1 MRPGPWLLRAANLAA
16 VLAGAWLH
24 ARGRAGGVAAPAA
37 AALALMGLQGALAFT
52 RRPEDERSRRWAETA
67 ACAVDLLFV
76 VWVVHWVQAWRL
88 GLEVGGVVPAVLLA
102 GLWGPEAGAA
112 AGALPVVL
120 AALLGQAAGRPFQP
134 VDALGVLLN
143 ALPAA
148 AAGLAGGGGGSPAA
162 ARSLARLRAAQF
174 GEYLSFVMFQL
185 RDYAITLN
193 SLAEAL
199 ALSLPKEDP
208 RNVERLERL
217 RKTVQELGGK
227 LGRLL
232 GDKHALTSYQAT
244 QASVDVPAL
253 VRRIAAETRAAFAPE
268 VPVDVLVEGAVPPA
282 KSDKKAIEHS
292 VFAVLQNA
300 LEACHAKGAGRV
312 TVLVRAAGGNAE
324 IEVTDDGGGMGESAL
339 AHVFEPIVSA
349 RPGGT
354 GMGLG
359 LSMTRRFLE
368 RIGGA
373 VRLKSKGG
381 FTAVLLQVPLDKA
394 LPNIRNEESTWA
406 GRRAAHP

>member
-1 MRPGPWLLRAANLAA
+1 MRLAPWLLRAANLAA

-24 ARGRAGGVAAPAA
+24 ARGRAGSVAAPAA
-37 AALALMGLQGALAFT
+37 AAVVLLGLQGALALT
-52 RRPEDERSRRWAETA
+52 KRPADEKTARWAETA
-67 ACAVDLLFV
+67 ACAVDLLFI

-120 AALLGQAAGRPFQP
+120 AAVLGQAAGRPFQP
-134 VDALGVLLN
+134 VDLLGVLLN
-143 ALPAA
+143 ALPAI
-148 AAGLAGGGGGSPAA
+148 AAGVAGGGGASAPAG
-162 ARSLARLRAAQF
+162 RSLARLRAAQF

-199 ALSLPKEDP
+199 ALSMPKDDP
-208 RNVERLERL
+208 RTVERLERL

-232 GDKHALTSYQAT
+232 GDKHALTSFQAT
-244 QASVDVPAL
+244 QSAVDVPAL
-253 VRRIAAETRAAFAPE
+253 VRRGAAEARAAFAPD
-268 VPVDVLVEGAVPPA
+268 VPVDVLVEGTVPPA
-282 KSDKKAIEHS
+282 KSDKTVIEHS
-292 VFAVLQNA
+292 VLAVLQNA
-300 LEACHAKGAGRV
+300 LEACRHKGAGRV
-312 TVLVRAAGGNAE
+312 TVIVRAAGGNAE
-324 IEVTDDGGGMGESAL
+324 IEVTDDGGGMSEATL
-339 AHVFEPIVSA
+339 AHAFEPIVSA

-368 RIGGA
+368 RIGGSM
-373 VRLKSKGG
+373 RLKSKGG

-394 LPNIRNEESTWA
+394 LPHIRNEESTWA